1 MRPFLLAL
9 QFLTRIPITISGEM
23 AEDELARSA
32 GWFPMV
38 GALIG
43 GVTAAVAFVAA
54 KLWPRP
60 LIGWAALLLPLV
72 LSGFLH
78 LDGLMDTADGVL
90 SGRSREKMLEI
101 MRDSRVGAMGAAVAV
116 VYILGH
122 YLALTVIRPT
132 RLIPALVLAP
142 LLGRWVMAIAMIHFP
157 YARSGPGTGRL
168 FQGAGNTEL
177 FMATA
182 TCLGVTWL
190 TLGWLGWLLAGA
202 VLAVAMVA
210 ANSLASRLGG
220 LTGDTYGAINQLA
233 ELMTL
238 LILAAG

>member
-1 MRPFLLAL
+1 MRSFLLAL

-23 AEDELARSA
+23 TEDELARSA

-43 GVTAAVAFVAA
+43 GAAAATASVAA
-54 KLWPRP
+54 KLWPHS
-60 LIGWAALLLPLV
+60 LVGWAALLVPLV
-72 LSGFLH
+72 LTGFLH

-90 SGRSREKMLEI
+90 SGRSRERMLEI
-101 MRDSRVGAMGAAVAV
+101 MRDSRVGAMGVAVAV
-116 VYILGH
+116 IYLLGH
-122 YLALTVIRPT
+122 YLALTAMRPT

-142 LLGRWVMAIAMIHFP
+142 LLGRWVMAIAMIRYP

-168 FQGAGNTEL
+168 FQGAGTIEL
-177 FMATA
+177 LMATA
-182 TCLGVTWL
+182 TCLSVTWL
-190 TLGWLGWLLAGA
+190 MLGWSGWLLAGA
-202 VLAVAMVA
+202 VLVVAMVV
-210 ANSLASRLGG
+210 ANCLASQLGG

-238 LILAAG
+238 LILAAR